1 MLKLVQAESAEQLA
15 EARKLFLEYA
25 EWLGISLC
33 FQNFDEEVNGLP
45 GKYAP
50 PEGRLLLALFDEKIA
65 GCIALRKI
73 CDGVCEMKRLF
84 VKKEF
89 RGKGIGLALA
99 RALIEEARHAGYGRM
114 LLDTL
119 PSQMSEAVAM
129 YRSLGFHEIDPYYFN
144 PVEGALFME
153 KVLKAVFSF

>member
-1 MLKLVQAESAEQLA
+1 LA

-25 EWLGISLC
+25 EWLGIPLC
-33 FQNFDEEVNGLP
+33 FQNFDEEVESLP
-45 GKYAP
+45 GKYAAP
-50 PEGRLLLALFDEKIA
+50 DGRLLLAVFDEKIA

-73 CDGVCEMKRLF
+73 GDGVCEMKRLF
-84 VKKEF
+84 VRQEF
-89 RGKGIGLALA
+89 RGKGIGKALA
-99 RALIEEARHAGYGRM
+99 HVIIEEARATGYERM

-129 YRSLGFHEIDPYYFN
+129 YRSLGFHEIAPYYFN

-153 KVLKAVFSF
+153 KVIKAVFSF

>member
-1 MLKLVQAESAEQLA
+1 MLELVQAESAEHLA

-45 GKYAP
+45 GKYAA
-50 PEGRLLLALFDEKIA
+50 PEGRLLLAVFDEKVA
-65 GCIALRKI
+65 GCIALRKTGE
-73 CDGVCEMKRLF
+73 GVCEMKRLF
-84 VKKEF
+84 VRPGF

-99 RALIEEARHAGYGRM
+99 RALIEEAHQLGYERM

-119 PSQMSEAVAM
+119 PSVMEEAVAM
-129 YRSLGFHEIDPYYFN
+129 YRSLGFHQIEPYYFN
-144 PVEGALFME
+144 PVEDALFME
-153 KVLKAVFSF
+153 KIL